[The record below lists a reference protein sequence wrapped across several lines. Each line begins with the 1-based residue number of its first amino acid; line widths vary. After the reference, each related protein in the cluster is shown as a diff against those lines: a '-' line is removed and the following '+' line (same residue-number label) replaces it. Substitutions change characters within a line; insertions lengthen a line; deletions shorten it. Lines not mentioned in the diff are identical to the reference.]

1 MRIVSVSGMAQDE
14 NKRLT
19 IIKYDHLGHPIRI
32 QFSNR
37 SIKQ

>member
-19 IIKYDHLGHPIRI
+19 IIKYDYLSHPVRI

-37 SIKQ
+37 SLME